1 MNQEQINIAKK
12 IQNKNLKHGKLN
24 PDVFYKEALERELG
38 LKSESD
44 NQNYNKMINIM
55 KSIKSESVD
64 EFNDWLYKNKEIFN
78 KENED
83 TPEFKFYQMCV
94 NKLKNMDLEPRVTD
108 DDKNKIVINNK
119 IAQETSQNATKNETE
134 AETETKSKTKNKTKN
149 RTKNRSSK
157 ILTKLTTK
165 NKTSSI
171 KNAEKME
178 ANQAKPA
185 NATSDLNYDQIIK
198 EFRRYGNVCFQYGFK
213 KPLFITIL
221 MGIFN
226 DGKFKDARDK
236 VMKIINENSGK
247 MKRVQELTTYFDSLK
262 INQDEKYNEFDDFR
276 DKLERYMDVSL
287 PGFRKGDW
295 FPDKDRTKVKRD
307 LLEIIKS
314 IGFRW
319 SDYTKN
325 KLNEIL
331 DKYGFRINY
340 MTRRT
345 GNTITFDNLN
355 KEHKKELKDREDG
368 KIETDPVNSKEFFSY
383 DIHEIF
389 NIVERG
395 LETKLNNEVKNDIES
410 IIRTETSNMI
420 NHLNITHGTS
430 KVQSIIEQIEN
441 YLSSRIKNKT
451 KKFKFTESNRYK
463 LKELLSRFLNTKNN
477 GQE

>member
-12 IQNKNLKHGKLN
+12 IQKRNIKHGKLN

-83 TPEFKFYQMCV
+83 TPEYKFYQMCV

-108 DDKNKIVINNK
+108 DDKNKIVINDK
-119 IAQETSQNATKNETE
+119 IEANPTDTQETSENETE
-134 AETETKSKTKNKTKN
+134 NKTKTKTKNKTKS
-149 RTKNRSSK
+149 TK

-165 NKTSSI
+165 NKTKNKNKTSSI
-171 KNAEKME
+171 KKAEKME
-178 ANQAKPA
+178 ANQ
-185 NATSDLNYDQIIK
+185 TSDLNYDQIIK

-226 DGKFKDARDK
+226 DGKFKDARDQ

-355 KEHKKELKDREDG
+355 KEHNKELKDREDG
-368 KIETDPVNSKEFFSY
+368 KVETDPVNSKEFFSY

-395 LETKLNNEVKNDIES
+395 LETKLSNEVKNDIES

-420 NHLNITHGTS
+420 NHLNISHGTS

-441 YLSSRIKNKT
+441 YISSRIKNKT

>member
-12 IQNKNLKHGKLN
+12 IQNRNIKHGKID
-24 PDVFYKEALERELG
+24 PDVFYKETLERELG

-83 TPEFKFYQMCV
+83 TPEYKFYQMCV

-108 DDKNKIVINNK
+108 DDKNKIVINDK
-119 IAQETSQNATKNETE
+119 IEQETSQNENE
-134 AETETKSKTKNKTKN
+134 NKTKN
-149 RTKNRSSK
+149 RTRSTK

-165 NKTSSI
+165 NKTKNRTKNKNATSSI
-171 KNAEKME
+171 KKTEKMDI
-178 ANQAKPA
+178 NQT
-185 NATSDLNYDQIIK
+185 NELTYDQIIK

-226 DGKFKDARDK
+226 DGKFKDARDQ

-262 INQDEKYNEFDDFR
+262 INQDKNYNEFDDFR
-276 DKLERYMDVSL
+276 DKLQRYIDDNF

-295 FPDKDRTKVKRD
+295 FSDKDRVTVKRD
-307 LLEIIKS
+307 LLRIVKS
-314 IGFRW
+314 INFRW
-319 SDYTKN
+319 GDKTKN

-355 KEHKKELKDREDG
+355 KEHKKDLKDREDG

-395 LETKLNNEVKNDIES
+395 LETKLSNEVKNDIES

-441 YLSSRIKNKT
+441 YISSRIKNKT